1 MNRSKKPKIANI
13 SNEVFQ
19 MKLLQGEREH
29 QTDF

>member
-1 MNRSKKPKIANI
+1 MNHSKKPNIANI

-19 MKLLQGEREH
+19 MKLLQETEH